1 MLFSKL
7 ALGDNMKSSKLILFS
22 LLTFSQIFQM
32 TYAEQPVASA
42 ESIQKK
48 KVTKKELI
56 QLKDKYKKLV
66 AEFEI
71 KEEKAKIKIAEI
83 QKEADEFKE
92 KKIGQIKSIIE
103 KNKLQLKKLS
113 DEIQKIESNIKDE
126 ESIEL
131 ASDEDT
137 DILVCQSQLDNE
149 SLESHI
155 KDLIH
160 DQEVIL
166 KKVAKESKL
175 DKPEPIK
182 VSKDYTSNDLVSYFS
197 EITSQILIQNQMQM
211 QLMSQMISQFG
222 TSQLNN
228 SIPTNPFASSFASP
242 FAIDPYS
249 INSLYLGNYINH
261 DYSPIKSYSP
271 FIGSTSHNL
280 PQNSLNFANRFDI
293 LDSQKAYNN
302 PSLSFGGY
310 DFRPSLPQLEKV
322 IF

>member
-1 MLFSKL
+1 
-7 ALGDNMKSSKLILFS
+7 MKPNKFILFS

-32 TYAEQPVASA
+32 TYAEQAVASN

-48 KVTKKELI
+48 KVTKDELI
-56 QLKDKYKKLV
+56 QLKNKYKKLV

-92 KKIGQIKSIIE
+92 KKISQINLIIE

-113 DEIQKIESNIKDE
+113 DEIQKIDSSIKDE

-131 ASDEDT
+131 ASEEDT

-155 KDLIH
+155 KELIH

-175 DKPEPIK
+175 DRPEPIK

-211 QLMSQMISQFG
+211 QLMSQLISQLG
-222 TSQLNN
+222 TSQLSN
-228 SIPTNPFASSFASP
+228 SVPVNP

-249 INSLYLGNYINH
+249 INSMYLGNYVNL
-261 DYSPIKSYSP
+261 DFAPLKNYSA
-271 FIGSTSHNL
+271 FIGNSNYNS
-280 PQNSLNFANRFDI
+280 PQNNFNQSRNYDYPGINKTYESSNF
-293 LDSQKAYNN
+293 
-302 PSLSFGGY
+302 SFNGF
-310 DFRPSLPQLEKV
+310 DFRPSLQQLEKNV
-322 IF
+322 F